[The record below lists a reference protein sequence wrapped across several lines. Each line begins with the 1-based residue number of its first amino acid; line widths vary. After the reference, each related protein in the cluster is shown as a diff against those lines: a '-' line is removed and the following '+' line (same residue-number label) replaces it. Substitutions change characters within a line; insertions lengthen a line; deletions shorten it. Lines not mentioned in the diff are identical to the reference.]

1 MSSTLQSPI
10 PAPVDR
16 TTDSKIFWR
25 LIPIILVSLVVN
37 QLDKVNV
44 AFAKLEMAPDI
55 GLSSAAYGL
64 GAGIFFIGY
73 CLFEVPSNMLLHRLG
88 ARMWITRIMV
98 TWGILS
104 ACTMFVTGPMSF
116 YVVRFLLGVAE
127 AGFAPG
133 IMLYVSQWFPARTR
147 GRVIA
152 TFMTALPISGVIGSP
167 LSAWLMTASPDFLP
181 IKGWQWMFLCEGLP
195 AVFLGFLFWTMVPDR
210 IDDARWLTSQE
221 KAALKAEVGDT
232 DQHRSGSFARGL
244 SDGRVWMLCLIYFL
258 FVAALYGVSFWL
270 PTLIKTLGFSDL
282 RQIGLLTALPYA
294 AAVVTMLALAWN
306 SDRTSERRGHLAAAG
321 LLGGVSL
328 ALSVVWHAD
337 PWWSFGALIVAMAG
351 IVTTIPLFWNLP
363 TAFLKGATAATGFA
377 LITSIGNLS
386 GFVAPYMM
394 GAVSE
399 ATGATSMGMYTLAC
413 AAFAGV
419 VFTLLVPARLVER
432 AGGRR

>member
-1 MSSTLQSPI
+1 MSSTLQTPI

-55 GLSSAAYGL
+55 GLSNAAYGL

-116 YVVRFLLGVAE
+116 YAVRFLLGVAE

-167 LSAWLMTASPDFLP
+167 LSAWLMTAAPGFLP

-195 AVFLGFLFWTMVPDR
+195 AVLLGFLFWTMVPDK
-210 IDDARWLTSQE
+210 IDDARWLSAQE
-221 KAALKAEVGDT
+221 KMALKAEVGDT
-232 DQHRSGSFARGL
+232 DSHRSGSFARGL

-282 RQIGLLTALPYA
+282 RQIGFMTALPYA

-306 SDRTSERRGHLAAAG
+306 SDRTGERRLHLAAAG
-321 LLGGVSL
+321 VLGGASL
-328 ALSVVWHAD
+328 VLSVVWHAQ

-386 GFVAPYMM
+386 GFAAPYMM
-394 GAVSE
+394 GAVSD
-399 ATGATSMGMYTLAC
+399 ATGATSMGMYALAC

-419 VFTLLVPARLVER
+419 ALTLRVPARLVER
-432 AGGRR
+432 AGDRR